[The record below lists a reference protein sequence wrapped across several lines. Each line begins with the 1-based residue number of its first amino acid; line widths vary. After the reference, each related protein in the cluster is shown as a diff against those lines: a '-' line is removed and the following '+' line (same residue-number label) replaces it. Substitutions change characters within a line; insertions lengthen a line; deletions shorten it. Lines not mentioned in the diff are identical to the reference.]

1 MSKIDEVL
9 AGISDGAWHN
19 LLEIA
24 NTLQIDLPR
33 LEKILKLLEEF
44 SLIQKKGPKIR
55 IDLET
60 KKLLKSVAKNLD
72 KT

>member
-19 LLEIA
+19 SLEIA
-24 NTLQIDLPR
+24 NTLKIDYSK
-33 LEKILKLLEEF
+33 LEKIVNLLKEF
-44 SLIQKKGPKIR
+44 SLIQKKGHKIR

-60 KKLLKSVAKNLD
+60 KKLLKSVTKDLAK
-72 KT
+72 T